1 MLVTEI
7 MTKDVITVSPD
18 ASLKDVG
25 ELLKEKRISGVPV
38 IDAKGNIVGIVT
50 LTDMLRVLDQIY
62 KWQEMERRIPGL
74 KLSEMFTKEKSE
86 AKVRNVMTKSVYTLD
101 ENRTIEDV
109 MRMMFDK
116 RVHTIPIAREG
127 KLLGI
132 VGKRDLVAACF

>member
-62 KWQEMERRIPGL
+62 KWQEMERRVPGL
-74 KLSEMFTKEKSE
+74 KLSEMFAKEKSE
-86 AKVRNVMTKSVYTLD
+86 AKVRNVMTKTVYTLD
-101 ENRTIEDV
+101 ENQTIEDV

-116 RVHTIPIAREG
+116 KVHTIPITKDG

-132 VGKRDLVAACF
+132 VGKRDLISACF

>member
-25 ELLKEKRISGVPV
+25 EILKERRISGVPV
-38 IDAKGNIVGIVT
+38 IDEKGNIVGIVT

-62 KWQEMERRIPGL
+62 KWREMERRIPDL
-74 KLSEMFTKEKSE
+74 KLSEMFEKEKSE

-101 ENRTIEDV
+101 ENQTMEDV

-116 RVHTIPIAREG
+116 KVHTIPITKDG

-132 VGKRDLVAACF
+132 VGKRDLISACF

>member
-1 MLVTEI
+1 MLVTEV

-18 ASLKDVG
+18 DSLKDVG
-25 ELLKEKRISGVPV
+25 EILKERRISGVPV

>member
-38 IDAKGNIVGIVT
+38 INEKGNIVGIVT

-74 KLSEMFTKEKSE
+74 KLSEMFAKEKSE
-86 AKVRNVMTKSVYTLD
+86 AKVRNVMTKTIYTLD

-116 RVHTIPIAREG
+116 KVHTIPITKDG

-132 VGKRDLVAACF
+132 VGKRDLISACF

>member
-25 ELLKEKRISGVPV
+25 EILKERRISGVPV

-62 KWQEMERRIPGL
+62 KWREMERRIPDL
-74 KLSEMFTKEKSE
+74 KLSEMFEKEKSE

-101 ENRTIEDV
+101 ENQTMEDV

-116 RVHTIPIAREG
+116 KVHTIPITKDG

-132 VGKRDLVAACF
+132 VGKRDLISACF